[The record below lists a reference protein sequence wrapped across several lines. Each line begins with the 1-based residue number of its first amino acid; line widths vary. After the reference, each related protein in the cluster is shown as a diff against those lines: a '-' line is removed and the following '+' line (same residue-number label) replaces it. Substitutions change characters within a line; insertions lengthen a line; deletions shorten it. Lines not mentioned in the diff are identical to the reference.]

1 MHLSTG
7 HAQSILSHTTYL
19 HQAKGASRTKPT
31 VHLEGERQHPPA
43 GYTHD
48 HLWSFCNC
56 LNDSLTGSTSTL
68 WDRRQLG
75 QKILLGEYSASWE
88 TEQNNGCNMGNS
100 PATNIHFRKRKSP
113 QKSVT
118 CQVTMPPT
126 NLCPLLSHPCQE
138 FLRDRKSRMHTMC
151 PHGIAHQN
159 ILKRKMP
166 RRATQVYRRMWKPQH
181 PQHRSWACGS
191 LSGQLHSDLFS
202 LHHSILWIIY
212 SQALKHTPIISPGK
226 HSQKEIEPVGQYSN
240 TELAGS
246 LLAFS
251 KY

>member
-19 HQAKGASRTKPT
+19 HQAKGASKTKPT
-31 VHLEGERQHPPA
+31 VHLEEERQHPPA
-43 GYTHD
+43 GHTHD

-88 TEQNNGCNMGNS
+88 TEQNSGCNMGNS
-100 PATNIHFRKRKSP
+100 PVTNIHFRKRKSP

-138 FLRDRKSRMHTMC
+138 FLRDRRSRMHTMC
-151 PHGIAHQN
+151 PPEYSQEKDAQKGGTSLQEN
-159 ILKRKMP
+159 VE
-166 RRATQVYRRMWKPQH
+166 ATAPFLSMLEPLRPA
-181 PQHRSWACGS
+181 PSW
-191 LSGQLHSDLFS
+191 
-202 LHHSILWIIY
+202 SIL
-212 SQALKHTPIISPGK
+212 SPSF
-226 HSQKEIEPVGQYSN
+226 HSLN
-240 TELAGS
+240 NL
-246 LLAFS
+246 
-251 KY
+251 